1 MATIDLNRCFP
12 EPSTP
17 GVKRGPLPKQAEFL
31 RKALDCSP
39 GAPKYIRYLGGVG
52 SGKTMIGCITVLVWS
67 VLYPGDYLI
76 GRQFFPELRDTTLK
90 TFLEICPPEL
100 IVEHR
105 VADAIVRIRGQNGKI
120 SNILFR
126 ALEEPDKL
134 RSLNLNGFYL
144 DESNQMTENA
154 FWLLTTRL
162 RGKYVRKGIMTT
174 NSDGRSWGWRLF
186 VQKSFTEDETAKMM
200 FYSIKAPSTENTHL
214 PADYV
219 ASMLATYTEE
229 RRRREVEADED
240 LFEGAIYPDF
250 RMDRSVVD
258 PFEIPD
264 TWTRVIGMDHGL
276 KNPAAA
282 VFGAVSNDGDIYI
295 YDEFYK
301 SGWLIEEIVKGN
313 KKTGE
318 PGLLHKIGTQKI
330 SAIFIDPSTKATR
343 GQTGISEFSTYMEHL
358 PAHVPLLTAN
368 NDVSAGIDRV
378 ARHFKDH
385 PVTKK
390 PQLYIFKTCKNL
402 INELL
407 EYRWEPLSSGMVG
420 RRNDKEEPR
429 KYNDHAC
436 DALRYLIMSR
446 PDPNKVKELPEFK
459 QGWLTPSKL
468 IQAELDALRNPP
480 ARDPFQDM

>member
-1 MATIDLNRCFP
+1 MAQINLNDCFP
-12 EPSTP
+12 EPQKP
-17 GVKRGPLPKQAEFL
+17 GVARGPLLKQREFL
-31 RKALDCSP
+31 SRALDTSP
-39 GAPKYIRYLGGVG
+39 DSPKYIRYLGGVG
-52 SGKTMIGCITVLVWS
+52 SGKTLIGCITVLTWA
-67 VLYPGDYLI
+67 VLYDGDYLV

-105 VADAIVRIRGQNGKI
+105 VADAIVRIRSRSGKI
-120 SNILFR
+120 SNVLFR

-162 RGKYVRKGIMTT
+162 RGRHIRKGIMTT

-186 VQKSFTEDETAKMM
+186 VQKSFTENEDAKKM

-214 PADYV
+214 PDDYIQ
-219 ASMLATYTEE
+219 SMLSSYTDA

-240 LFEGAIYPDF
+240 LFEGAVYPDF
-250 RMDRSVVD
+250 RMDRNVID
-258 PFEIPD
+258 AFEIPKE
-264 TWTRVIGMDHGL
+264 WTKVIGLDHGL

-282 VFGAVSNDGDIYI
+282 VFGAVDGDGNVYI

-301 SGWLIEEIVKGN
+301 SGWLIEEICKGHRE
-313 KKTGE
+313 TGE
-318 PGLLHKIGTQKI
+318 PGLNARIGKEKF
-330 SAIFIDPSTKATR
+330 SAIYIDPSTKATR
-343 GQTGISEFSTYMEHL
+343 GQTGVSEFSTYLEHL
-358 PAHVPLLTAN
+358 PDRIPLLCAN
-368 NDVSAGIDRV
+368 NEVGAGIDRT

-385 PVTKK
+385 PVSKK
-390 PQLYIFKTCKNL
+390 PSLYIFRNCKNL

-407 EYRWEPLSSGMVG
+407 EYRWEPLSSAMIG
-420 RRNDKEEPR
+420 RKNDHEAPR

-446 PDPNKVKELPEFK
+446 PDPALQDKTPAFK
-459 QGWLTPSKL
+459 KGWPTMSNQ
-468 IQAELDALRNPP
+468 IQAELHDLRNPKK
-480 ARDPFQDM
+480 RDPFGDY

>member
-1 MATIDLNRCFP
+1 MGTINLNQWFP
-12 EPSTP
+12 EPGNR
-17 GVKRGPLPKQAEFL
+17 GVPRGPLPKQAEFL
-31 RKALDCSP
+31 RMALDLRPNS
-39 GAPKYIRYLGGVG
+39 PKYIRYLGGVG
-52 SGKTMIGCITVLVWS
+52 SGKTMIGCITVLTWA

-90 TFLEICPPEL
+90 TFLDVCPPEL

-105 VADAIVRIRGQNGKI
+105 VADAIIKIRSQGGKV

-162 RGKYVRKGIMTT
+162 RGKFVRKGIMTT

-186 VQKSFTEDETAKMM
+186 VQKSFTEDEAAKMM
-200 FYSIKAPSTENTHL
+200 FYSIKAPSTENKHL
-214 PADYV
+214 PDDYIS
-219 ASMLATYTEE
+219 AMLSTYTEE

-240 LFEGAIYPDF
+240 LFEGAVYPDF
-250 RMDRSVVD
+250 RLDRNVVE
-258 PFEIPD
+258 PFQIPE
-264 TWTRVIGMDHGL
+264 TWTRVIGLDHGL

-282 VFGAVSNDGDIYI
+282 IFGAVSGDGDIYI
-295 YDEFYK
+295 FDEFYK
-301 SGWLIEEIVKGN
+301 SGWLIEQICNGN
-313 KKTGE
+313 KQTGE
-318 PGLLHKIGTQKI
+318 PGLKQKIGSQKI
-330 SAIFIDPSTKATR
+330 NAIYIDPSTKATR
-343 GQTGISEFSTYMEHL
+343 GQTGVNEFSTYLEYL
-358 PAHVPLLTAN
+358 PPAIPLLCAN
-368 NDVSAGIDRV
+368 NDVCAGLDRT
-378 ARHFKDH
+378 ARYFKDH

-407 EYRWEPLSSGMVG
+407 EYRWEPLSSAMVG
-420 RRNDKEEPR
+420 RRNDHEAPR

-446 PDPNKVKELPEFK
+446 PDPNRPENVPEHRRGFP
-459 QGWLTPSKL
+459 TPQKR
-468 IQAELDALRNPP
+468 IQAELEELRTPQ
-480 ARDPFQDM
+480 AKDPFQGW